1 MEQRNLIVAI
11 VLSVAILFGFQ
22 FLFPSA
28 KAPVTAPTQTTS
40 TTPTPGGVVP
50 GAPAA
55 AHLTVKSRAELI
67 ADSPRV
73 TIESARLQGSINLVG
88 GRLDDVTLP
97 TYKETTDADS
107 APIHLLQPVGLADA
121 YFAETGWSA
130 EGLPADQL
138 PSSTTRWTADRDK
151 LTPEQPVTLSWD
163 NGQGLK
169 FLRQYSIDKD
179 FMITVSQRVENTGSA
194 TVTLYPYAL
203 ISRTG
208 TPHTQDFFI
217 LHEGL
222 IGVLNGTT
230 QEYKYSKM
238 KEEAEL
244 KDTTTGGWLG
254 ITDKYWLVALAPD
267 QKEQVKTTFR
277 HTPSNG
283 DKWQVDYLGTA
294 RQLAP
299 GGSAESAHRIFAG
312 AKEVKL
318 LQRYQDELK
327 ITNFENAVDWG
338 WFFFLT
344 KPIFLLMNL
353 LHGLVGNFGVVILL
367 LTLIIKALFFPLAN
381 RSYVMM
387 SKMKKLTPKM
397 TELKEKYGDN
407 REKMNQ
413 ELMGLYKKEKVN
425 PVSGCL
431 PIILQIPV
439 FFSLYKVLFVT
450 IEMRHQPFFGWIR
463 DLTAPDPTTIANLF
477 GLIAWTPPHFL
488 MLGAWPLI
496 MGVTMFLQQRLNP
509 QPADPIQA
517 KMFMIMPVVF
527 TFMLASFPAGLVIY
541 WSWNNLLS
549 ILQQWVIMKRQG
561 AA

>member
-22 FLFPSA
+22 FLFPSP

-40 TTPTPGGVVP
+40 TTPAPGGIVP

-55 AHLTVKSRAELI
+55 APLTLKSRAELI

-73 TIESARLQGSINLVG
+73 TIDSPRLQGSINLVG
-88 GRLDDVTLP
+88 GRLDDVILP
-97 TYKETTDADS
+97 TYKETTDANS
-107 APIHLLQPVGLADA
+107 APIHLLQPVGLSDA

-138 PSSTTRWTADRDK
+138 PGSATRWTADRDK

-179 FMITVSQRVENTGSA
+179 FMITVSQRVENTGTA

-208 TPHTQDFFI
+208 TPHLQDFFI

-222 IGVLNGTT
+222 IGVLNERL
-230 QEYKYSKM
+230 QEYKYSKL
-238 KEEAEL
+238 KEETEL

-267 QKEQVKTTFR
+267 QSEQVKTTFR
-277 HTPSNG
+277 HTLANG
-283 DKWQVDYLGTA
+283 DKWQVDYLGTG

-299 GGSAESAHRIFAG
+299 GASVESAHRIFAG

-318 LQRYQDELK
+318 LQRYRDDLK
-327 ITNFENAVDWG
+327 ITNFDDAVDWG
-338 WFFFLT
+338 WFGFLT
-344 KPIFLLMNL
+344 KPIFFLMNL

-367 LTLIIKALFFPLAN
+367 LTVIIKALFFPLAN

-397 TELKEKYGDN
+397 QELKEKYGDN

-413 ELMGLYKKEKVN
+413 ELMGLYKREKVN

-431 PIILQIPV
+431 PILLQIPV

-477 GLIAWTPPHFL
+477 GLIPWTPPHFL

-509 QPADPIQA
+509 QPTDPIQA

-549 ILQQWVIMKRQG
+549 IAQQWVIMKRQG